1 MKELDKFEPSFEQ
14 INEDIKPIWE
24 DIKRKS
30 EDLVNRLDCPRS
42 FIGGMLN
49 AIASDFS
56 DTKNIKEIK

>member
-14 INEDIKPIWE
+14 INEDIKPTWE

-56 DTKNIKEIK
+56 DTKKY

>member
-14 INEDIKPIWE
+14 INEDIKPTWE

-30 EDLVNRLDCPRS
+30 EDLVSRLDCPRS

-56 DTKNIKEIK
+56 DTKKY

>member
-14 INEDIKPIWE
+14 INEDIKPTWE

>member
-1 MKELDKFEPSFEQ
+1 MKELDKFEPSFKQ
-14 INEDIKPIWE
+14 INEDIKPTWE

-56 DTKNIKEIK
+56 DTKKY